1 MVPPVQSFFPVA
13 SMNQAHI
20 RNFCIIAHIDHG
32 KSTLADRLIERCG
45 AVRGAAQ
52 AQMLDTMDIERER
65 GITIKMTAVR
75 LNYTAK
81 NGEVYELNLIDT
93 PGHVDFTYEVSRSL
107 AACEGALLVVD
118 ASQGVEAQT
127 IANASL
133 AMNQNLEI
141 VPVINKIDLPHA
153 DVERAKEE
161 IEHAV
166 AIDASDAIPCS
177 AKAGIGIDEILEA
190 VVARIPPPSGRP
202 DAPLRAL
209 IFDSHFD
216 AYQGAVAY
224 IRVKDG
230 RVAKGDRIMMMSTG
244 NKFDVDSVGAFR
256 PYLEVGSEIET
267 GSTGFL
273 TAAMK
278 TIGDAAVGDTVT
290 SAATPAT
297 EPLAGYRR
305 AKPMVYCGLFP
316 SDGDQYE
323 DLRDAIDKLK
333 LNDSA
338 LDFEPETSAAL
349 GFGFRCGFLGLLHME
364 IARERLEREFG
375 LDLILT
381 APSVDYVVHRTNGEI
396 EHISNPSEF
405 PNPHELTQIEE
416 PTVSATIMVPNEFVG
431 AVMNLCQERRGTYR
445 KTEYP
450 TPQRCILYY
459 TLPLGE
465 ILLDFFDKLKS
476 GTKGYASFDYEL
488 SGYEKSDL
496 VKVDI
501 LLNGDIVDAL
511 SFIVH
516 RQFAY
521 NRGRAMV
528 EQLRK
533 VVPRQQY
540 EVRVQA
546 AIGAKVI
553 AADVIKPFRKNVIAK
568 CYGGDIT
575 RKRKLL
581 EKQKEGKKR
590 MKQIG
595 SIELPQEAFLSVLKV
610 AE

>member
-1 MVPPVQSFFPVA
+1 MDQS
-13 SMNQAHI
+13 HI

-45 AVRGAAQ
+45 NVRGTAQ
-52 AQMLDTMDIERER
+52 QQMLDTMDIERER
-65 GITIKMTAVR
+65 GITIKMAAVR
-75 LNYTAK
+75 LIYKAR
-81 NGEVYELNLIDT
+81 NGETYQLNLIDT
-93 PGHVDFTYEVSRSL
+93 PGHVDFTYEVSRAL

-127 IANASL
+127 IANANM

-153 DVERAKEE
+153 DIERAREE
-161 IEHAV
+161 IESAV
-166 AIDASDAIPCS
+166 AVDASDAIIAS

-190 VVARIPPPSGRP
+190 VVQRIPPPNGRP
-202 DAPLRAL
+202 EAPTRAL
-209 IFDSHFD
+209 IYDSHFD

-224 IRVKDG
+224 VRIVDG
-230 RVAKGDRIMMMSTG
+230 SLKKGERIQMMATGARFDLDSTG
-244 NKFDVDSVGAFR
+244 HFNPALVTDTGLATG
-256 PYLEVGSEIET
+256 EVG
-267 GSTGFL
+267 FV

-278 TIGDAAVGDTVT
+278 SIGDARVGDTIT
-290 SAATPAT
+290 KAEHPSQAALP
-297 EPLAGYRR
+297 GYRK
-305 AKPMVYCGLFP
+305 ALSMVFCGLYP

-323 DLRDAIDKLK
+323 DLRDAIDKLR
-333 LNDSA
+333 LNDAS

-364 IARERLEREFG
+364 IARERLEREFN

-381 APSVDYVVHRTNGEI
+381 APSVDYKVTMKSGEML
-396 EHISNPSEF
+396 HIANPAEWPDPGLIVSV
-405 PNPHELTQIEE
+405 EE
-416 PTVSATIMVPNEFVG
+416 PIVTSSIMVPNEYVG
-431 AVMNLCQERRGTYR
+431 AVMTLCQERRGVYTR
-445 KTEYP
+445 TEFP
-450 TPQRCILYY
+450 TTSRQILHYV
-459 TLPLGE
+459 LPLGE

-476 GTKGYASFDYEL
+476 QTRGYASFDYEL
-488 SGYEKSDL
+488 SGYQAANL

-501 LLNGDIVDAL
+501 LLNGDAVDAL

-516 RQFAY
+516 KDFAY
-521 NRGRAMV
+521 NRGRLMV
-528 EQLRK
+528 ERLK
-533 VVPRQQY
+533 EVVPRQQY

-553 AADVIKPFRKNVIAK
+553 SADSIKPFRKNVIAK

>member
-1 MVPPVQSFFPVA
+1 MDQS
-13 SMNQAHI
+13 HI

-45 AVRGAAQ
+45 AVRGQ
-52 AQMLDTMDIERER
+52 AKEQMLDTMDLERER

-75 LNYTAK
+75 LRYTAK
-81 NGEVYELNLIDT
+81 DGQTYDLNLIDT

-118 ASQGVEAQT
+118 ATQGVEAQT
-127 IANASL
+127 IANAAM

-166 AIDASDAIPCS
+166 AIDASDAILAS
-177 AKAGIGIDEILEA
+177 AKTGEGIDEILEA
-190 VVARIPPPSGRP
+190 IVHRIPPPSGRP
-202 DAPLRAL
+202 EGPLRAL

-216 AYQGAVAY
+216 SYQGAVAY
-224 IRVKDG
+224 VRVVDGSIRPK
-230 RVAKGDRIMMMSTG
+230 DRIRMMSSG
-244 NKFDVDSVGAFR
+244 AEFDVDSVGIFR
-256 PYLEVGSEIET
+256 PQLEVGQTLET
-267 GSTGFL
+267 GQVGFV
-273 TAAMK
+273 TAGMK
-278 TIGDAAVGDTVT
+278 NIGDARVGDTIT
-290 SAATPAT
+290 SADRPADTPL
-297 EPLAGYRR
+297 PGYRK
-305 AKPMVYCGLFP
+305 AKPMVFCGMYP
-316 SDGDQYE
+316 ADGEQYE
-323 DLRDAIDKLK
+323 DLRDALEKLK
-333 LNDSA
+333 LNDAA
-338 LDFEPETSAAL
+338 LDFEPETSVAL
-349 GFGFRCGFLGLLHME
+349 GFGFRCGFLGLLHMD

-381 APSVDYVVHRTNGEI
+381 SPSVDYTVHLTDGSVL
-396 EHISNPSEF
+396 HISNPSAMPDPVRIAF
-405 PNPHELTQIEE
+405 IEE
-416 PTVSATIMVPNEFVG
+416 PAVHATVMVPTEFVG
-431 AVMNLCQERRGTYR
+431 AVMTLCQERRGVYLR
-445 KTEYP
+445 SEYP
-450 TPQRCILYY
+450 SQSRVILHY
-459 TLPLGE
+459 TLPLAE

-488 SGYEKSDL
+488 TDSIRSDL

-501 LLNGDIVDAL
+501 LLNGDPVDAL
-511 SFIVH
+511 SFIVN

-521 NRGRAMV
+521 QRGRAMV

-540 EVRVQA
+540 EVRIQA
-546 AIGAKVI
+546 AIGSKVI
-553 AADVIKPFRKNVIAK
+553 AAETVKPYRKNVLAK
-568 CYGGDIT
+568 CYGGDVT

-595 SIELPQEAFLSVLKV
+595 SVELPQEAFLSVLKV

>member
-1 MVPPVQSFFPVA
+1 MDQSL
-13 SMNQAHI
+13 I

-45 AVRGAAQ
+45 LVRGTAQ
-52 AQMLDTMDIERER
+52 EQMLDSMDLERER
-65 GITIKMTAVR
+65 GITIKMAAVR
-75 LNYTAK
+75 LLYPAK
-81 NGEVYELNLIDT
+81 DGKTYQLNLIDT
-93 PGHVDFTYEVSRSL
+93 PGHVDFTYEVSRAL

-127 IANASL
+127 IANASM

-141 VPVINKIDLPHA
+141 IPVINKIDLPHA
-153 DVERAKEE
+153 DPERAKEE
-161 IEHAV
+161 IESAV
-166 AIDASDAIPCS
+166 AIDCTDAIEAS
-177 AKAGIGIDEILEA
+177 AKSGIGIDDILEA
-190 VVARIPPPSGRP
+190 IVLRVPAPGGDRN
-202 DAPLRAL
+202 APLRAL
-209 IFDSHFD
+209 IYDSHFD
-216 AYQGAVAY
+216 PYQGAVAY
-224 IRVKDG
+224 VRVKDG
-230 RVAKGDRIMMMSTG
+230 SVRKGDRIKMMSTG
-244 NKFDVDSVGAFR
+244 SSFDVDSTGVFTPALRVNESLQTG
-256 PYLEVGSEIET
+256 EVGFI
-267 GSTGFL
+267 

-278 TIGDAAVGDTVT
+278 SIGDARVGDTVT
-290 SAATPAT
+290 LATNPAHT
-297 EPLAGYRR
+297 ALAGYRP
-305 AKPMVYCGLFP
+305 ALSMVFCGLYP

-323 DLRDAIDKLK
+323 ELRDAIEKLR
-333 LNDSA
+333 LNDAA
-338 LDFEPETSAAL
+338 LQFQPETSAAL
-349 GFGFRCGFLGLLHME
+349 GFGFRCGFLGLLHMD
-364 IARERLEREFG
+364 IARERLEREFE

-381 APSVDYVVHRTNGEI
+381 APSVDYKLQMKNGSEN
-396 EHISNPSEF
+396 HISNPADWPD
-405 PNPHELTQIEE
+405 PNDIAVVEE
-416 PTVSATIMVPNEFVG
+416 PVVDATIMVPVDYVG
-431 AVMNLCQERRGTYR
+431 AVMNLCQERRGVYR

-450 TPQRCILYY
+450 TPQRVILYY

-476 GTKGYASFDYEL
+476 STRGYASFDYDL
-488 SGYEKSDL
+488 SGYLASNL

-501 LLNGDIVDAL
+501 LLNGDPVDAL

-516 RQFAY
+516 RDFSY
-521 NRGRAMV
+521 NRGKAMV
-528 EQLRK
+528 ERLRE

-553 AADVIKPFRKNVIAK
+553 AADTIKPFRKNVIAK

-610 AE
+610 AD

>member
-1 MVPPVQSFFPVA
+1 MDQS
-13 SMNQAHI
+13 HI

-45 AVRGAAQ
+45 AIRGIAQ
-52 AQMLDTMDIERER
+52 EQMLDSMDIERER
-65 GITIKMTAVR
+65 GITIKMAAVR
-75 LNYTAK
+75 LTYVAK
-81 NGEVYELNLIDT
+81 DGQTYQLNLIDT
-93 PGHVDFTYEVSRSL
+93 PGHVDFTYEVSRAL

-127 IANASL
+127 IANAGL

-141 VPVINKIDLPHA
+141 VPIINKIDLPHA
-153 DVERAKEE
+153 DVERAREE
-161 IEHAV
+161 IEGAV
-166 AIDASDAIPCS
+166 AIDASDAIPVS
-177 AKAGIGIDEILEA
+177 AKAGIGIDEVLEA
-190 VVARIPPPSGRP
+190 IVHRIPSPVGNAN
-202 DAPLRAL
+202 APLRAL
-209 IFDSHFD
+209 IYDSHFD
-216 AYQGAVAY
+216 SYQGAVAY

-230 RVAKGDRIMMMSTG
+230 HIKKDDKIMMMSTG
-244 NKFDVDSVGAFR
+244 SKFDVDSTGHFSPALTVNRG
-256 PYLEVGSEIET
+256 LNTGEV
-267 GSTGFL
+267 GFL

-278 TIGDAAVGDTVT
+278 SIGDAQVGDTVT
-290 SAATPAT
+290 
-297 EPLAGYRR
+297 LAHHGAPTALPGYRK
-305 AKPMVYCGLFP
+305 ALSMVFCGLYP
-316 SDGDQYE
+316 TDGDQYE

-333 LNDSA
+333 LNDAA
-338 LDFEPETSAAL
+338 LQFEPETSVAL
-349 GFGFRCGFLGLLHME
+349 GFGFRCGFLGLLHMD

-381 APSVDYVVHRTNGEI
+381 APSVDYKITWANGEV
-396 EHISNPSEF
+396 EHISNPADF
-405 PNPHELTQIEE
+405 PNPHELSAIEE
-416 PTVSATIMVPNEFVG
+416 PIVESTIMVPQEYVG
-431 AVMNLCQERRGTYR
+431 AVMTLCQERRGIYKR
-445 KTEYP
+445 TEYP
-450 TPQRCILYY
+450 TPQRVILHYV
-459 TLPLGE
+459 LPLGE

-476 GTKGYASFDYEL
+476 STRGYASFDYDL
-488 SGYEKSDL
+488 AGYQPANL

-501 LLNGDIVDAL
+501 LLNGDPVDAL

-516 RQFAY
+516 KDFSY

-528 EQLRK
+528 ERLRQ

-553 AADVIKPFRKNVIAK
+553 AADTIKPFRKNVIAK

-610 AE
+610 AD

>member
-1 MVPPVQSFFPVA
+1 MDQSR
-13 SMNQAHI
+13 I

-45 AVRGAAQ
+45 AIRGTAQ
-52 AQMLDTMDIERER
+52 EQMLDSMDIERER
-65 GITIKMTAVR
+65 GITIKMAAVR
-75 LNYTAK
+75 LLYVAK
-81 NGEVYELNLIDT
+81 DGLEYELNLIDT
-93 PGHVDFTYEVSRSL
+93 PGHVDFTYEVSRAL

-127 IANASL
+127 IANANM

-153 DVERAKEE
+153 DIDRAKEE
-161 IEHAV
+161 IEMAV
-166 AIDASDAIPCS
+166 AVDASDAILCS
-177 AKAGIGIDEILEA
+177 AKAGIGIDEVLEA
-190 VVARIPPPSGRP
+190 IVHRIPAPAG
-202 DAPLRAL
+202 DETKPLRAL
-209 IFDSHFD
+209 IYDSHFD

-224 IRVKDG
+224 IRVMDG
-230 RVAKGDRIMMMSTG
+230 KIKKGDRIQMMASGKDYVVDSTG
-244 NKFDVDSVGAFR
+244 HFSPSLKVNDG
-256 PYLEVGSEIET
+256 LNCGEVGFIS
-267 GSTGFL
+267 
-273 TAAMK
+273 AAMK
-278 TIGDAAVGDTVT
+278 SIGDAQVGDTVT
-290 SAATPAT
+290 LKENPSDN
-297 EPLAGYRR
+297 PLPGYRK
-305 AKPMVYCGLFP
+305 ALSMVFCGLYP

-323 DLRDAIDKLK
+323 DLRDAIEKLR
-333 LNDSA
+333 LNDAS

-364 IARERLEREFG
+364 IARERLEREFN

-381 APSVDYVVHRTNGEI
+381 APSVDYIVIKKNGERL
-396 EHISNPSEF
+396 HISNPSEF
-405 PNPHELTQIEE
+405 PDANEILGIEE
-416 PTVSATIMVPNEFVG
+416 PTVKATIMVPNEYVG
-431 AVMNLCQERRGTYR
+431 AVMTLCQERRGTYL

-450 TPQRCILYY
+450 TPQRVILYY

-476 GTKGYASFDYEL
+476 NTRGYASFDYDLAE
-488 SGYEKSDL
+488 YQPSDL
-496 VKVDI
+496 VKLDI

-516 RQFAY
+516 KSFSY

-546 AIGAKVI
+546 AIGSKVI
-553 AADVIKPFRKNVIAK
+553 AADTIKPFRKNVIAK
-568 CYGGDIT
+568 CYGGDIS

-595 SIELPQEAFLSVLKV
+595 SVELPQEAFLSVLKV

>member
-1 MVPPVQSFFPVA
+1 MQPVQLSLPTFMDQ
-13 SMNQAHI
+13 SRI

-45 AVRGAAQ
+45 AVRGSAKE
-52 AQMLDTMDIERER
+52 QMLDSMDLERER
-65 GITIKMTAVR
+65 GITIKMAAVQ
-75 LNYTAK
+75 LLYTASD
-81 NGEVYELNLIDT
+81 GQTYQLNLIDT
-93 PGHVDFTYEVSRSL
+93 PGHVDFTYEVSRAL

-127 IANASL
+127 IANASM

-153 DVERAKEE
+153 DIDRAKDE
-161 IEHAV
+161 IESAV
-166 AIDASDAIPCS
+166 AIDASDAIPVS
-177 AKAGIGIDEILEA
+177 AKSGIGIDELLEA
-190 VVARIPPPSGRP
+190 IVQRVPPPKGESG
-202 DAPLRAL
+202 APLRAL
-209 IFDSHFD
+209 IYDSHFD
-216 AYQGAVAY
+216 AYQGAIAY
-224 IRVKDG
+224 VRCKDG
-230 RVAKGDRIMMMSTG
+230 SIKKGDKIKMMSTG
-244 NKFDVDSVGAFR
+244 STFDIDSVGVFK
-256 PYLEVGSEIET
+256 PYLQVTDEIGTGEVGFI
-267 GSTGFL
+267 

-278 TIGDAAVGDTVT
+278 EIGDAQVGDTVT
-290 SAATPAT
+290 YAERPAT
-297 EPLAGYRR
+297 EALPGYRK
-305 AKPMVYCGLFP
+305 ALSMVFCGLYP

-333 LNDSA
+333 LNDAA
-338 LDFEPETSAAL
+338 LDFAPETSAAL

-381 APSVDYVVHRTNGEI
+381 APSVDFMVHLKNGSV
-396 EHISNPSEF
+396 EHISNPSLF
-405 PNPHELTQIEE
+405 PDSNDIATIEE
-416 PTVSATIMVPNEFVG
+416 PIVNATIMVPNEYVG
-431 AVMNLCQERRGTYR
+431 AVMTLCQERRGTYK

-450 TPQRCILYY
+450 TPQRVILYY
-459 TLPLGE
+459 TLPLAE

-476 GTKGYASFDYEL
+476 STRGYASFDYEIA
-488 SGYEKSDL
+488 GYQAADL
-496 VKVDI
+496 VKLDI

-516 RQFAY
+516 RSFAY
-521 NRGRAMV
+521 QRGRAMV

-540 EVRVQA
+540 EVRIQA

-553 AADVIKPFRKNVIAK
+553 AADTIKPFRKNVIAK

-590 MKQIG
+590 MKNIG

>member
-1 MVPPVQSFFPVA
+1 MDQSL
-13 SMNQAHI
+13 I

-45 AVRGAAQ
+45 AIRGTAQ
-52 AQMLDTMDIERER
+52 EQMLDSMDIERER
-65 GITIKMTAVR
+65 GITIKMAAVR
-75 LNYTAK
+75 LNYRAQDGKT
-81 NGEVYELNLIDT
+81 YQLNLIDT
-93 PGHVDFTYEVSRSL
+93 PGHVDFTYEVSRAL

-127 IANASL
+127 IANAGM

-153 DVERAKEE
+153 DPERAKEE
-161 IEHAV
+161 IEMAV
-166 AIDASDAIPCS
+166 AIDATDSILVS
-177 AKAGIGIDEILEA
+177 AKAGIGIDEVLEA
-190 VVARIPPPSGRP
+190 IVHRIPAPAGDRS
-202 DAPLRAL
+202 APLRAL
-209 IFDSHFD
+209 IYDSHFD

-224 IRVKDG
+224 LRVKDG
-230 RVAKGDRIMMMSTG
+230 TLKKGDKIQMMSTESR
-244 NKFDVDSVGAFR
+244 FDVDSTGHFGPALTVNQG
-256 PYLEVGSEIET
+256 LECGEVG
-267 GSTGFL
+267 FV

-278 TIGDAAVGDTVT
+278 SIGDAQVGDTVT
-290 SAATPAT
+290 RAENPARM
-297 EPLAGYRR
+297 PLPGYRK
-305 AKPMVYCGLFP
+305 ALSMVFCGLYP

-323 DLRDAIDKLK
+323 DLRDAIEKLR
-333 LNDSA
+333 LNDAA
-338 LDFEPETSAAL
+338 LQYEAETSAAL

-381 APSVDYVVHRTNGEI
+381 APSVDYKVELKNGEGF
-396 EHISNPSEF
+396 HISNPADWPD
-405 PNPHELTQIEE
+405 PNLIAVVEE
-416 PTVSATIMVPNEFVG
+416 PTVDATIMVPNDYVG
-431 AVMNLCQERRGTYR
+431 AVMTLCQERRGVYK

-450 TPQRCILYY
+450 TPQRVILYY

-476 GTKGYASFDYEL
+476 STRGYASFDYDLAEYMP
-488 SGYEKSDL
+488 SSL

-501 LLNGDIVDAL
+501 LLNGDPVDAL

-516 RQFAY
+516 RDFAY

-528 EQLRK
+528 ERLRE

-553 AADVIKPFRKNVIAK
+553 AADSIKPFRKNVIAK

>member
-1 MVPPVQSFFPVA
+1 MDQS
-13 SMNQAHI
+13 HI

-45 AVRGAAQ
+45 AIRGTAQ
-52 AQMLDTMDIERER
+52 EQMLDSMDIERER
-65 GITIKMTAVR
+65 GITIKMAAVR
-75 LNYTAK
+75 LLYTAK
-81 NGEVYELNLIDT
+81 DGQEYQLNLIDT
-93 PGHVDFTYEVSRSL
+93 PGHVDFTYEVSRAL

-127 IANASL
+127 IANASM

-153 DVERAKEE
+153 DVERAREE
-161 IEHAV
+161 IESAV

-177 AKAGIGIDEILEA
+177 AKSGIGIDEILEA
-190 VVARIPPPSGRP
+190 IVEKIPAPAGDPN
-202 DAPLRAL
+202 APLRAL
-209 IFDSHFD
+209 IYDSHFD

-230 RVAKGDRIMMMSTG
+230 HLKKGETIQMMATGRNYPIDSTG
-244 NKFDVDSVGAFR
+244 HFSPGLTVDDGLACG
-256 PYLEVGSEIET
+256 EVG
-267 GSTGFL
+267 FV

-278 TIGDAAVGDTVT
+278 SIGDARVGDTVT
-290 SAATPAT
+290 RADNPSH
-297 EPLAGYRR
+297 EPLAGYRK
-305 AKPMVYCGLFP
+305 ALSMVFCGLYP

-323 DLRDAIDKLK
+323 ALRDAIDKLR
-333 LNDSA
+333 LNDAS

-381 APSVDYVVHRTNGEI
+381 APSVDYRLTMKSQEVV
-396 EHISNPSEF
+396 HISNPADWPDANLIE
-405 PNPHELTQIEE
+405 TIEE
-416 PTVSATIMVPNEFVG
+416 PMVDATIMVPQEYVG
-431 AVMNLCQERRGTYR
+431 AVMNLCQERRGMYK

-450 TPQRCILYY
+450 TPQRVILYY

-476 GTKGYASFDYEL
+476 HTRGYASFDYDL
-488 SGYEKSDL
+488 SEYQQSSL

-501 LLNGDIVDAL
+501 MLNGDPVDAL

-516 RQFAY
+516 KEFSY
-521 NRGRAMV
+521 NRGKGMV
-528 EQLRK
+528 ERLK
-533 VVPRQQY
+533 EVVPRQQY

-553 AADVIKPFRKNVIAK
+553 AADSIKPFRKNVIAK

>member
-1 MVPPVQSFFPVA
+1 MD
-13 SMNQAHI
+13 QAHI

-45 AVRGAAQ
+45 AVRGQ
-52 AQMLDTMDIERER
+52 AREQMLDTMDIERER

-75 LNYTAK
+75 LKYVAK
-81 NGEVYELNLIDT
+81 DGQEYQLNLIDT

-127 IANASL
+127 IANASM

-153 DVERAKEE
+153 DVERARDE

-166 AIDASDAIPCS
+166 AIDASEAVLCS
-177 AKAGIGIDEILEA
+177 GKTGFGVDEILEA
-190 VVARIPPPSGRP
+190 VVQKIPPPSGDP
-202 DAPLRAL
+202 TGPLRAL

-216 AYQGAVAY
+216 TYQGAVAY
-224 IRVKDG
+224 VRVVDGSVKANDKIR
-230 RVAKGDRIMMMSTG
+230 MMSAGAT
-244 NKFDVDSVGAFR
+244 FDVDSVGVFR
-256 PYLEVGSEIET
+256 PALEVGKELRT
-267 GSTGFL
+267 GEVGFV

-278 TIGDAAVGDTVT
+278 EIGDAAVGDTVT
-290 SAATPAT
+290 AAANGAS
-297 EPLAGYRR
+297 EPLAGYRK
-305 AKPMVYCGLFP
+305 AKPMVFCGLYP
-316 SDGDQYE
+316 SDADSYE
-323 DLRDAIDKLK
+323 DLRDAIEKLR
-333 LNDSA
+333 LNDAS

-381 APSVDYVVHRTNGEI
+381 APSVDYLVHRTNGVS
-396 EHISNPSEF
+396 EHISNPSAM
-405 PNPHELTQIEE
+405 PPPHEIASIEE
-416 PTVSATIMVPNEFVG
+416 PAVNATIMVPQEYVG
-431 AVMNLCQERRGTYR
+431 AVMTLCQERRGTYK

-450 TPQRCILYY
+450 SQSRVILYY
-459 TLPLGE
+459 TLPLAE

-476 GTKGYASFDYEL
+476 STRGYASFDYEL
-488 SGYEKSDL
+488 TDYVRGDL

-501 LLNGDIVDAL
+501 LLNGDPVDAL
-511 SFIVH
+511 SFIVN

-521 NRGRAMV
+521 YRGRAMV

-553 AADVIKPFRKNVIAK
+553 AADTIKPFRKNVIAK

>member
-1 MVPPVQSFFPVA
+1 MDQSL
-13 SMNQAHI
+13 I

-45 AVRGAAQ
+45 AIRGTAQ
-52 AQMLDTMDIERER
+52 EQMLDSMDIERER
-65 GITIKMTAVR
+65 GITIKMAAVR
-75 LNYTAK
+75 LIYPAQDGK
-81 NGEVYELNLIDT
+81 VYQLNLIDT
-93 PGHVDFTYEVSRSL
+93 PGHVDFTYEVSRAL
-107 AACEGALLVVD
+107 FACEGALLVVD

-127 IANASL
+127 IANAGM

-141 VPVINKIDLPHA
+141 IPVINKIDLPHA
-153 DVERAKEE
+153 DVERAKAE
-161 IEHAV
+161 IESAIL
-166 AIDASDAIPCS
+166 IDASEAIPCS

-190 VVARIPPPSGRP
+190 IVKLVPPPSGKP

-209 IFDSHFD
+209 IYDSHFD

-230 RVAKGDRIMMMSTG
+230 SVRKGDKIKMMSSSTI
-244 NKFDVDSVGAFR
+244 FDVDSTGHFA
-256 PYLEVGSEIET
+256 PGLQTNAGLEAGQV
-267 GSTGFL
+267 GFL

-278 TIGDAAVGDTVT
+278 SIGDAPVGDTIT
-290 SAATPAT
+290 NSDRPA
-297 EPLAGYRR
+297 ESPLPGYRQ
-305 AKPMVYCGLFP
+305 ALSMVFCGLYP
-316 SDGDQYE
+316 TDGDEYE
-323 DLRDAIDKLK
+323 DLRDAIGKLK
-333 LNDSA
+333 LNDAS
-338 LDFEPETSAAL
+338 LQFEPETSAAL

-381 APSVDYVVHRTNGEI
+381 APSVDYRVTRTNGETT
-396 EHISNPSEF
+396 HISNPFDF
-405 PNPHELTQIEE
+405 PAPHEIASIEE
-416 PTVSATIMVPNEFVG
+416 PAVNATIMVPNEYVG
-431 AVMNLCQERRGTYR
+431 AVMTLCQERRGVYM
-445 KTEYP
+445 KTEYV
-450 TPQRCILYY
+450 TPQRVILYY
-459 TLPLGE
+459 VLPLGE
-465 ILLDFFDKLKS
+465 ILMDFFDKLKS
-476 GTKGYASFDYEL
+476 YTRGYASFDYEFTD
-488 SGYEKSDL
+488 YQQADL
-496 VKVDI
+496 VKLDI

-516 RQFAY
+516 RSFSY
-521 NRGRAMV
+521 NRGRLMV
-528 EQLRK
+528 EQLKK

-553 AADVIKPFRKNVIAK
+553 SADTIKPFRKNVIAK

-610 AE
+610 SE

>member
-1 MVPPVQSFFPVA
+1 MDQS
-13 SMNQAHI
+13 HI

-45 AVRGAAQ
+45 AIRGTAKE
-52 AQMLDTMDIERER
+52 QMLDTMDIERER

-75 LNYTAK
+75 LNYTARD
-81 NGEVYELNLIDT
+81 GQVYQLNLIDT

-127 IANASL
+127 IANASM

-161 IEHAV
+161 IESAV

-177 AKAGIGIDEILEA
+177 AKAGIGIDDILEA
-190 VVARIPPPSGRP
+190 VVHRIPAPAGEP
-202 DAPLRAL
+202 DSPLRAL

-224 IRVKDG
+224 MRVKDG
-230 RVAKGDRIMMMSTG
+230 EVRKGDRIRMMSTG
-244 NKFDVDSVGAFR
+244 STFEVDSVGVFR
-256 PYLEVGSEIET
+256 PHLEVTTELMT
-267 GSTGFL
+267 GEVGFL

-290 SAATPAT
+290 SAAQPAT
-297 EPLAGYRR
+297 EPLAGYRK
-305 AKPMVYCGLFP
+305 AKPMVFCGLYP
-316 SDGDQYE
+316 TDSDEYE
-323 DLRDAIDKLK
+323 DLRDAIDKLR
-333 LNDSA
+333 LNDAS

-364 IARERLEREFG
+364 IARERLEREFS

-381 APSVDYVVHRTNGEI
+381 APSVDYIIHRTSGVS
-396 EHISNPSEF
+396 EHISNPSLM
-405 PNPHELTQIEE
+405 PPPHEIATIEE
-416 PTVSATIMVPNEFVG
+416 PTVHATIMVPNEYVG
-431 AVMNLCQERRGTYR
+431 AVMTLCQERRGTYV

-450 TPQRCILYY
+450 TPQRVILHYS
-459 TLPLGE
+459 LPLAE
-465 ILLDFFDKLKS
+465 ILMDFFDKLKS
-476 GTKGYASFDYEL
+476 STRGYASFDYEL

-496 VKVDI
+496 VRLDI
-501 LLNGDIVDAL
+501 LLNGDVVDAL

-516 RQFAY
+516 RQFSY
-521 NRGRAMV
+521 QRGRAVV

-546 AIGAKVI
+546 AIGQKVI
-553 AADVIKPFRKNVIAK
+553 AADTIKPFRKNVIAK
-568 CYGGDIT
+568 CYGGDIS

-595 SIELPQEAFLSVLKV
+595 AIELPQEAFLSVLKV

>member
-1 MVPPVQSFFPVA
+1 MDQSR
-13 SMNQAHI
+13 I

-45 AVRGAAQ
+45 AIRGTAQ
-52 AQMLDTMDIERER
+52 EQMLDSMDIERER
-65 GITIKMTAVR
+65 GITIKMAAVR
-75 LNYTAK
+75 LLYVAK
-81 NGEVYELNLIDT
+81 DGLEYELNLIDT
-93 PGHVDFTYEVSRSL
+93 PGHVDFTYEVSRAL

-127 IANASL
+127 IANANM

-153 DVERAKEE
+153 DIDRAKEE
-161 IEHAV
+161 IEMAV
-166 AIDASDAIPCS
+166 AVDASDAIPCS
-177 AKAGIGIDEILEA
+177 AKAGIGIDEVLEA
-190 VVARIPPPSGRP
+190 IVHRIPAPAG
-202 DAPLRAL
+202 DETKPLRAL
-209 IFDSHFD
+209 IYDSHFD

-224 IRVKDG
+224 IRVMDG
-230 RVAKGDRIMMMSTG
+230 KIKKGDRIQMMASGKDYVVDSTG
-244 NKFDVDSVGAFR
+244 HFSPSLKVNDG
-256 PYLEVGSEIET
+256 LNCGEVGFIS
-267 GSTGFL
+267 
-273 TAAMK
+273 AAMK
-278 TIGDAAVGDTVT
+278 SIGDAQVGDTVT
-290 SAATPAT
+290 LKENPSDN
-297 EPLAGYRR
+297 PLPGYRK
-305 AKPMVYCGLFP
+305 ALSMVFCGLYP

-323 DLRDAIDKLK
+323 DLRDAIEKLR
-333 LNDSA
+333 LNDAS

-364 IARERLEREFG
+364 IARERLEREFN

-381 APSVDYVVHRTNGEI
+381 APSVDYIVIKKSGDRL
-396 EHISNPSEF
+396 HISNPSEF
-405 PNPHELTQIEE
+405 PDANEILGIEE
-416 PTVSATIMVPNEFVG
+416 PTVKATIMVPNEYVG
-431 AVMNLCQERRGTYR
+431 AVMTLCQERRGTYL

-450 TPQRCILYY
+450 TPQRVILYY

-476 GTKGYASFDYEL
+476 NTRGYASFDYDLAE
-488 SGYEKSDL
+488 YQPSDL
-496 VKVDI
+496 VKLDI

-516 RQFAY
+516 KSFSY

-546 AIGAKVI
+546 AIGSKVI
-553 AADVIKPFRKNVIAK
+553 AADTIKPFRKNVIAK
-568 CYGGDIT
+568 CYGGDIS

-595 SIELPQEAFLSVLKV
+595 SVELPQEAFLSVLKV